1 MGQLVRV
8 KKIMNLVKIHLV
20 RNSVIATFSPVPKI
34 ALCEDLVCMIRKKY
48 ALKFSKLYW
57 KLHNSLINYSATN
70 STNPYIT
77 TILLHTTY
85 YCLLSIIYQEDQ
97 KNEKKEKPGCKKK
110 IRPSTT
116 ALENH

>member
-1 MGQLVRV
+1 M
-8 KKIMNLVKIHLV
+8 
-20 RNSVIATFSPVPKI
+20 
-34 ALCEDLVCMIRKKY
+34 RKKY

-85 YCLLSIIYQEDQ
+85 YCLLSIIDYYLSRRTK

-110 IRPSTT
+110 LRPSTT

>member
-8 KKIMNLVKIHLV
+8 KKNYELSK
-20 RNSVIATFSPVPKI
+20 NSLSATFFPVPKI
-34 ALCEDLVCMIRKKY
+34 ALCEDLVCTIRKKY
-48 ALKFSKLYW
+48 ALKFSELYW

-85 YCLLSIIYQEDQ
+85 YCLLSIIIYQEEQ
-97 KNEKKEKPGCKKK
+97 KNEKKERK
-110 IRPSTT
+110 TW
-116 ALENH
+116 L